1 MNITRDTINF
11 SSEAE
16 WLSLRKQDITST
28 EAAGLFDAGSY
39 ANSRTFYELY
49 QIKSGSLA
57 PKPFKD
63 NDRTKWGNRLEAAI
77 AHGIAED
84 LGLIVEPFKVYMRIP
99 ELRMGSSFDFK
110 IVGLADGFEGDQTA
124 RDMFKHHGTG
134 ILEIKNVDA
143 LQFRRNWIDDGE
155 NIEATAQIE
164 MQVQH
169 QLEVADMS
177 WAIIA
182 PLVGGNTPKI
192 IIRLR
197 DHEAGEAIRTKAA
210 ELWQR
215 IEACEPPPADYTK
228 DSDTISRLYINN
240 DGTEVD
246 LSGNARLIAVC
257 AEYSAASTAEKEA
270 KARKDAAKA
279 EILDIIKQHKTVH
292 AGAFKVS
299 AGTNKE
305 VFKAYIRETGERW
318 TISKSVIPGGEVQA
332 TTPAY
337 RNMRLYGQKTA
348 A

>member
-1 MNITRDTINF
+1 MEITRDTIIF
-11 SSEAE
+11 SSESE

-49 QIKSGSLA
+49 QIKSGALA

-63 NDRTKWGNRLEAAI
+63 NERTKWGNRLESAI

-84 LGLIVEPFKVYMRIP
+84 LGLIVEPFKCYMRIP

-110 IVGLADGFEGDQTA
+110 IVGLADGFDGDQSA
-124 RDMFKHHGTG
+124 RDMFREHGPG

-143 LQFRRNWIDDGE
+143 LQFRRNWIEDGE
-155 NIEATAQIE
+155 TIEATAQIE

-169 QLEVADMS
+169 QLAVSGLAWS
-177 WAIIA
+177 IIA

-192 IIRLR
+192 VIRLR
-197 DHEAGEAIRTKAA
+197 DEEACEAIMAKAA
-210 ELWQR
+210 ELWLR
-215 IEACEPPPADYTK
+215 VTTANPPPADYTK
-228 DSDTISRLYINN
+228 DGETIARLYVNN

-246 LSGNARLIAVC
+246 LSDNSRLIAVC
-257 AEYSAASTAEKEA
+257 AEYSAASTAVKEA
-270 KARKDAAKA
+270 QARKDAAKA

-337 RNMRLYGQKTA
+337 RNLRLYGQKTA

>member
-1 MNITRDTINF
+1 MNITRETITF

-16 WLSLRKQDITST
+16 WLGLRKNDITST
-28 EAAGLFDAGSY
+28 EAAGLFNAGSY
-39 ANSRTFYELY
+39 DNSRTFFELF
-49 QIKSGSLA
+49 QIKAGLLQ

-77 AHGIAED
+77 AAGIAED
-84 LGLIVEPFKVYMRIP
+84 LGLLVEPFKVYMRIP

-110 IVGLADGFEGDQTA
+110 VIGLADGYEGDQSA
-124 RDMFKHHGTG
+124 RDMFREYGPG
-134 ILEIKNVDA
+134 ILEVKNVDA
-143 LQFRRNWIDDGE
+143 LQFRRGWIDDGE
-155 NIEATAQIE
+155 TIEATPQIE

-169 QLEVADMS
+169 QLAVAGLQWS
-177 WAIIA
+177 LIA
-182 PLVGGNTPKI
+182 PLVGGNTPKV

-197 DHEAGEAIRTKAA
+197 DDDACQAIMDKAA
-210 ELWQR
+210 ELWER
-215 IEACEPPPADYTK
+215 VAAGNPPPADYTK
-228 DSDTISRLYINN
+228 DSDTIARLYLNN
-240 DGTEVD
+240 YGTEVD
-246 LSGNARLIAVC
+246 LSDNTRLIVVC
-257 AEYSAASTAEKEA
+257 AEYSAAGVAEKEA

-279 EILDIIKQHKTVH
+279 EILDIIKHHKTVH

-318 TISKSVIPGGEVQA
+318 TISKSVIPGGEVQS

-337 RNMRLYGQKTA
+337 RNLRLYAQKTA

>member
-1 MNITRDTINF
+1 MNITRETITF

-16 WLSLRKQDITST
+16 WLGLRKNDITST

-39 ANSRTFYELY
+39 VNSRTFYELFN
-49 QIKSGSLA
+49 IKSGLLE

-63 NDRTKWGNRLEAAI
+63 NDRTKWGSRLESAI
-77 AHGIAED
+77 AAGIAED
-84 LGLIVEPFKVYMRIP
+84 LGLIVEPFKTYMRIP

-110 IVGLADGFEGDQTA
+110 IVGIVEGFDGDQTA
-124 RDMFKHHGTG
+124 RDLFKEHGQG

-143 LQFRRNWIDDGE
+143 LQFRRNWIEDGE
-155 NIEATAQIE
+155 NIEATTQIE

-192 IIRLR
+192 VYRLR
-197 DHEAGEAIRTKAA
+197 DCEAGEAIRAKAA
-210 ELWQR
+210 ELWER
-215 IEACEPPPADYTK
+215 VNAGNPPPADYTK
-228 DSDTISRLYINN
+228 DGDTIARLYVNN

-246 LSGNARLIAVC
+246 LSDNTRLIVVC
-257 AEYSAASTAEKEA
+257 AEYSAAGVAEKEA

-279 EILDIIKQHKTVH
+279 EILDIIKHHKTVH

-305 VFKAYIRETGERW
+305 VFKAYMRETGERW
-318 TISKSVIPGGEVQA
+318 TISKSVIPGGEVQS

-337 RNMRLYGQKTA
+337 RNLRLYGQKTA

>member
-1 MNITRDTINF
+1 MDNITRQTITF
-11 SSEAE
+11 GSEAE
-16 WLSLRKQDITST
+16 WLQLRAQDITST

-39 ANSRTFYELY
+39 DNSRTFFELF
-49 QIKSGSLA
+49 QIKAGLLQ

-77 AHGIAED
+77 AAGIAED

-110 IVGLADGFEGDQTA
+110 IVGLSDGYEGEEYA
-124 RDMFKHHGTG
+124 RDMFREHGPG
-134 ILEIKNVDA
+134 IMEVKNVDA

-155 NIEATAQIE
+155 SIEATTQIE

-169 QLEVADMS
+169 QLAVS
-177 WAIIA
+177 GLGWSLIA
-182 PLVGGNTPKI
+182 PLVGGNTPKV

-197 DHEAGEAIRTKAA
+197 DDEACQAIMAKAGELWERVAA
-210 ELWQR
+210 GN
-215 IEACEPPPADYTK
+215 PPPADYTK
-228 DSDTISRLYINN
+228 DGNVIARVYLNN

-246 LSGNARLIAVC
+246 LSSNMRLITVC
-257 AEYSAASTAEKEA
+257 AEYSAAGMAEKEA

-279 EILDIIKQHKTVH
+279 EILDIIKHHKTVH

-318 TISKSVIPGGEVQA
+318 TISKSVIPGGEVQS

-337 RNMRLYGQKTA
+337 RNMRVYPNKA

>member
-1 MNITRDTINF
+1 MNLTREVIEF

-16 WLSLRKQDITST
+16 WLALRKNDITST
-28 EAAGLFDAGSY
+28 EAAGLFDSGSY
-39 ANSRTFYELY
+39 VNSRTFYELFN
-49 QIKSGSLA
+49 IKSGLLE

-77 AHGIAED
+77 AYGIAED
-84 LGLIVEPFKVYMRIP
+84 LGLIVEPFKTYMRIV

-110 IVGLADGFEGDQTA
+110 IVGLVDGFEGDQSA
-124 RDMFKHHGTG
+124 RDMFKEHGPG
-134 ILEIKNVDA
+134 ILEVKNVDA
-143 LQFRRNWIDDGE
+143 LQFRRNWLEDGE

-169 QLEVADMS
+169 QLEVADMNWS
-177 WAIIA
+177 LIA

-192 IIRLR
+192 VIRLR
-197 DHEAGEAIRTKAA
+197 DREAGQAIREKAA

-215 IEACEPPPADYTK
+215 VAAGNPPPPDYTK
-228 DSDTISRLYINN
+228 DGDTIARVYVNN

-246 LSGNARLIAVC
+246 LSGNSRLIAVC
-257 AEYSAASTAEKEA
+257 AAYSAAGVAEKDA

-279 EILDIIKQHKTVH
+279 EILDIIKHHKTVH
-292 AGAFKVS
+292 AGAFKIG

-318 TISKSVIPGGEVQA
+318 TISKSVIPGGQVEA

-337 RNMRLYGQKTA
+337 RNLRVTGLKPA